1 MIADRR
7 LAVAIHKISPFS
19 LEGSRLSTP
28 IQIQASLERV
38 QKAQSEGLLSLGA
51 VENIR
56 CWLTQDRYASYL
68 PQVVEHINAGKWQAL
83 DDAFWTVI
91 PFGTGGRRGRMY
103 EIGSNAINDRTIGES
118 AQGLADY
125 ILQMPAPPANLS
137 CAIAYDTRHKS
148 RHFAEL
154 CGSIMVANGFHV
166 YFLDDY
172 RATPQLSF
180 AVREKKCA
188 CGIMVTA
195 SHNPPSDNAVK
206 VYWSTGGQILPPH
219 DSAIIDR
226 VMNVQQINMVP
237 FQQALEAGKVSIVTQ
252 EIDRKYLAAAVQY
265 AWTGSRNVKILYSPL
280 HGVGGFAVPPLLHA
294 AGFNDVIVYGPHATP
309 DGDFPNV
316 PSHVSNPENTAVFT
330 AIIEDA
336 KVKHA
341 DLILA
346 TDPDCDRMGCAC
358 PLTTEPNS
366 PWATINGNQLGAL
379 LTDFVLGK
387 MKPLGQVTDKTYV
400 IKTLVT
406 TDLTR
411 KIAESYGAR
420 CEGNVHVGFKW
431 IAGLMDELGP
441 DDFAFGTEESHGYLI
456 GQYCRDKDGAVACL
470 LMCQMAAELKTKG
483 QTMHQRLD
491 ELQIQHGCHLEDL
504 INVQMEGSEGM
515 ANMKKL
521 MQSLRD
527 NPPAEMGG
535 LKVVAVRDYG
545 NLTRNFV
552 GGETEPIVAP
562 KSNMLIL
569 DLALPQESTPSGN
582 AIAVR
587 PSGTEPKVKFYMF
600 GIEPVEGKSGLAEA
614 KESVSDRISKMKSD
628 AKRLA

>member
-1 MIADRR
+1 MATSTQIQSA
-7 LAVAIHKISPFS
+7 LNKTQQATAEGKISS
-19 LEGSRLSTP
+19 
-28 IQIQASLERV
+28 
-38 QKAQSEGLLSLGA
+38 GA
-51 VENIR
+51 LENIT
-56 CWLTQDRYASYL
+56 CWLTQDRYEHYVPAVL
-68 PQVVEHINAGKWQAL
+68 EHIESGKWQAL
-83 DDAFWTVI
+83 DDVFWTII
-91 PFGTGGRRGRMY
+91 PFGTGGRRGRMVDF
-103 EIGSNAINDRTIGES
+103 GSNAINDRTIGES
-118 AQGLADY
+118 AQGLAETV
-125 ILQMPAPPANLS
+125 LSLPPDGKPLS

-154 CGSIMVANGFHV
+154 CASIMVANGFHV

-180 AVREKKCA
+180 AVRQKNCS

-206 VYWSTGGQILPPH
+206 VYWSTGGQVLPPH

-226 VMNVQQINMVP
+226 VMNVQQIKTVS
-237 FQQALEAGKVSIVTQ
+237 FADALSQGKVSIVTQ
-252 EIDRKYLAAAVQY
+252 EIDDAYLAAAGKF
-265 AWTGSRNVKILYSPL
+265 AWPGPRDIRVMYSPL
-280 HGVGGFAVPPLLHA
+280 HGVGGFAVLPLLKN
-294 AGFNDVIVYGPHATP
+294 AGFNDLLVYGPHSKP

-316 PSHVSNPENTAVFT
+316 PGHVSNPENAIVFD
-330 AIIEDA
+330 AIILEA
-336 KVKHA
+336 KKQRA
-341 DLILA
+341 EIILA

-358 PLTTEPNS
+358 PATTKPDS

-387 MKPLGQVTDKTYV
+387 LKQAGKITNRTYV

-406 TDLTR
+406 TDLIR
-411 KIAESYGAR
+411 RIAESYGVI
-420 CEGNVHVGFKW
+420 CQGNIQVGFKW
-431 IAGLMDELGP
+431 IAGLMDACGP
-441 DDFAFGTEESHGYLI
+441 DDFAFGTEESHGFLI
-456 GQYCRDKDGAVACL
+456 GQYARDKDGPVACL
-470 LMCQMAAELKTKG
+470 LMCQLAADLKAKG
-483 QTMHQRLD
+483 ITLHQRLD
-491 ELQIQHGCHLEDL
+491 QLQIEHGCHLEDL

-535 LKVVAVRDYG
+535 LKVLTVRDYG
-545 NLTRNFV
+545 NLTRKV
-552 GGETEPIVAP
+552 IGGSTEALDSS

-569 DLALPQESTPSGN
+569 DLALPGQSLPSGN

-587 PSGTEPKVKFYMF
+587 PSGTEPKVKFYLF
-600 GIEPVEGKSGLAEA
+600 GVEPVASADDLDLA
-614 KESVSDRISKMKSD
+614 KKTVSERIAKMKSD

>member
-1 MIADRR
+1 M
-7 LAVAIHKISPFS
+7 STS
-19 LEGSRLSTP
+19 L
-28 IQIQASLERV
+28 QIQSAV
-38 QKAQSEGLLSLGA
+38 QQIQKARSQGQISQGA
-51 VENIR
+51 LENIT

-68 PQVVEHINAGKWQAL
+68 PKVLEQIESGKWQAL

-91 PFGTGGRRGRMY
+91 PFGTGGRRGRMND
-103 EIGSNAINDRTIGES
+103 IGSNTINDRTIGES
-118 AQGLADY
+118 AQGLAEY
-125 ILQMPAPPANLS
+125 ILKTPASSAFLS

-154 CGSIMVANGFHV
+154 CASIMVANGFHV
-166 YFLDDY
+166 YFLDEY

-180 AVREKKCA
+180 AVREKKCS

-219 DSAIIDR
+219 DSAIIDC
-226 VMNVQQINMVP
+226 VMNVQQIKTVP
-237 FQQALEAGKVSIVTQ
+237 FADALKSGKVSIITR
-252 EIDRKYLAAAVQY
+252 EIDRDYLAAAVKY
-265 AWTGSRNVKILYSPL
+265 SWPGSRNVRLIYSPL
-280 HGVGGFAVPPLLHA
+280 HGVGGFAVLPLLKA
-294 AGFNDVIVYGPHATP
+294 AGFCDVIEYGPHATP

-316 PSHVSNPENTAVFT
+316 PGHVSNPENTAVFT
-330 AIIEDA
+330 AIIEEA
-336 KVKHA
+336 KAKHA

-358 PLTTEPNS
+358 PLTTDANS
-366 PWATINGNQLGAL
+366 PWATLNGNQLGAL

-387 MKPLGQVTDKTYV
+387 LRSLGQLTSKTYV

-406 TDLTR
+406 TELIR
-411 KIAESYGAR
+411 RIAESYGAR
-420 CEGNVHVGFKW
+420 CEGNIHVGFKW
-431 IAGLMDELGP
+431 IAGLMDDCGP

-470 LMCQMAAELKTKG
+470 LMCQLAADLKADG
-483 QTMHQRLD
+483 LTMHQRLD
-491 ELQIQHGCHLEDL
+491 QLQVLHGCHLEDL
-504 INVQMEGSEGM
+504 INVQMEGSEGL

-527 NPPAEMGG
+527 NPPADMGG

-545 NLTRNFV
+545 NLSRRAI
-552 GGETEPIVAP
+552 GGEVEPIDAP

-569 DLALPQESTPSGN
+569 DLALPGQSVPSGN

-600 GIEPVEGKSGLAEA
+600 GVEPVCGAPGLAAA
-614 KESVSDRISKMKSD
+614 KQAVAERIDKMKLD
-628 AKRLA
+628 AKKLG

>member
-1 MIADRR
+1 MTTASQRQSALQSVER
-7 LAVAIHKISPFS
+7 ALAEKKIS
-19 LEGSRLSTP
+19 
-28 IQIQASLERV
+28 A
-38 QKAQSEGLLSLGA
+38 GA
-51 VENIR
+51 LENIR
-56 CWLTQDRYASYL
+56 CWLTEDRYADYL
-68 PQVVEHINAGKWQAL
+68 PLLLEHIESGRWQAL
-83 DDAFWTVI
+83 DDAFWTII

-103 EIGSNAINDRTIGES
+103 DIGSNAINDRTIGES

-125 ILQMPAPPANLS
+125 ILSLPHDPASLS

-154 CGSIMVANGFHV
+154 CASIMVANGFHV

-180 AVREKKCA
+180 AVRSKKCS

-226 VMNVQQINMVP
+226 VMSVQKIATVP
-237 FQQALEAGKVSIVTQ
+237 FADAVARGKVTVITQ
-252 EIDRKYLAAAVQY
+252 EIDRDYLAAAVQY
-265 AWTGSRNVKILYSPL
+265 AWPGSRDVRVLYSPL
-280 HGVGGFAVPPLLHA
+280 HGVGGFAVPPLLKA
-294 AGFNDVIVYGPHATP
+294 AGFHDVLMYQPHATP

-316 PSHVSNPENTAVFT
+316 PGHVSNPENTAVFT

-336 KVKHA
+336 KAKNA

-379 LTDFVLGK
+379 LTDYVLSK
-387 MKPLGQVTDKTYV
+387 RKQVGTLSPDNYV

-411 KIAESYGAR
+411 RIAESYGAR
-420 CEGNVHVGFKW
+420 CEGNIHVGFKW
-431 IAGLMDELGP
+431 IAGLMDSCGP
-441 DDFAFGTEESHGYLI
+441 HNFAFGTEESHGYLI
-456 GQYCRDKDGAVACL
+456 GEYARDKDGAVACL
-470 LMCQMAAELKTKG
+470 LMCQLAADLKAQG
-483 QTMHQRLD
+483 LTMHQRLD
-491 ELQIQHGCHLEDL
+491 QLLIQHGCHLEDV

-527 NPPAEMGG
+527 NPPKTIGG
-535 LKVVAVRDYG
+535 LPVVAVRDYG
-545 NLTRNFV
+545 NLTSKDANGV
-552 GGETEPIVAP
+552 VSAIDAP

-569 DLALPQESTPSGN
+569 DLALPGQTTASGN
-582 AIAVR
+582 AAAVR
-587 PSGTEPKVKFYMF
+587 PSGTEPKVKFYLF
-600 GIEPVEGKSGLAEA
+600 GVEPVNGASDLARA
-614 KESVSDRISKMKSD
+614 KQVVQNRLEQMKLD
-628 AKRLA
+628 AKRMA

>member
-1 MIADRR
+1 M
-7 LAVAIHKISPFS
+7 
-19 LEGSRLSTP
+19 STSNP
-28 IQIQASLERV
+28 IQSATQRIQQAHSDGHIS
-38 QKAQSEGLLSLGA
+38 QGA
-51 VENIR
+51 LANIM
-56 CWLTQDRYASYL
+56 CWLTEDRYASYL
-68 PQVVEHINAGKWQAL
+68 PKVLEHIELEKWQAL
-83 DDAFWTVI
+83 DDAFWTII
-91 PFGTGGRRGRMY
+91 PFGTGGRRGRMHD
-103 EIGSNAINDRTIGES
+103 IGSNAINDRTIGES

-125 ILQMPAPPANLS
+125 ILQMPKSNAPLS

-154 CGSIMVANGFHV
+154 CASIMVANGFHV

-180 AVREKKCA
+180 AVREKNCS

-226 VMNVQQINMVP
+226 VMNVQQIKTIP
-237 FQQALEAGKVSIVTQ
+237 FADALRAGKVSIVTE
-252 EIDRKYLAAAVQY
+252 EIDRGYIAAAVTY
-265 AWTGSRNVKILYSPL
+265 AWPGSRAVRVMFSPL
-280 HGVGGFAVPPLLHA
+280 HGVGGFAVLPLLKA
-294 AGFNDVIVYGPHATP
+294 AGFEDVIEYGPHATP

-316 PSHVSNPENTAVFT
+316 PGHVSNPENTVVFT
-330 AIIEDA
+330 AIIEAA
-336 KVKHA
+336 KTQNA
-341 DLILA
+341 NLILA

-358 PLTTEPNS
+358 PLTTQVNS
-366 PWATINGNQLGAL
+366 PWATINGNQIGAL
-379 LTDFVLGK
+379 LTDFVLEKLKSTGK
-387 MKPLGQVTDKTYV
+387 LTSKTYV

-411 KIAESYGAR
+411 RIAESYGAR
-420 CEGNVHVGFKW
+420 CEGNIHVGFKW
-431 IAGLMDELGP
+431 IAGLMDECGP

-470 LMCQMAAELKTKG
+470 LMCQLAADLKAKG
-483 QTMHQRLD
+483 LTMHQRLD
-491 ELQIQHGCHLEDL
+491 QLQVQHGCHLEDL

-515 ANMKKL
+515 GNMKKL

-535 LKVVAVRDYG
+535 LKVVSVRDYE
-545 NLTRNFV
+545 NLTRRIV
-552 GGETEPIVAP
+552 GGGVETIDSP
-562 KSNMLIL
+562 KSNMLML
-569 DLALPQESTPSGN
+569 DLALPGQSTPAGN

-600 GIEPVEGKSGLAEA
+600 GVEPVSDASNLAAA
-614 KESVSDRISKMKSD
+614 KQSLQERIAKMKLD
-628 AKRLA
+628 AKRLV

>member
-1 MIADRR
+1 M
-7 LAVAIHKISPFS
+7 
-19 LEGSRLSTP
+19 
-28 IQIQASLERV
+28 
-38 QKAQSEGLLSLGA
+38 
-51 VENIR
+51 ENIT
-56 CWLTQDRYASYL
+56 CWLTQDRYNTYL
-68 PQVVEHINAGKWQAL
+68 PKLVEHIESEKWQAL

-103 EIGSNAINDRTIGES
+103 DIGSNAINDRTIGES
-118 AQGLADY
+118 AQGLVDY
-125 ILQMPAPPANLS
+125 ILQMPASNTPLS

-154 CGSIMVANGFHV
+154 CASIMVANGFQV
-166 YFLDDY
+166 YFLDDF

-180 AVREKKCA
+180 AVRAKNCS

-226 VMNVQQINMVP
+226 VMNVQQIKTVP
-237 FQQALEAGKVSIVTQ
+237 FADALQVGKVSIVTQ
-252 EIDRKYLAAAVQY
+252 EIDRDYLAAAVKY
-265 AWTGSRNVKILYSPL
+265 AWPGSRDVRVMYSPL
-280 HGVGGFAVPPLLHA
+280 HGVGSFAVLPLLKA
-294 AGFNDVIVYGPHATP
+294 AGFNDVIVYGPHAKP

-316 PSHVSNPENTAVFT
+316 PGHVSNPENTVVFT

-336 KVKHA
+336 KAKKA

-358 PLTTEPNS
+358 PLTTQADS

-387 MKPLGQVTDKTYV
+387 LKSLGQLTKKTYV

-406 TDLTR
+406 TDLIRRIT
-411 KIAESYGAR
+411 ESYGAR
-420 CEGNVHVGFKW
+420 CEGNIHVGFKW
-431 IAGLMDELGP
+431 IAGLMDECGP

-470 LMCQMAAELKTKG
+470 LMCQLAADLKAQG
-483 QTMHQRLD
+483 LTMHQRLD
-491 ELQIQHGCHLEDL
+491 QLQVQHGCHLEDL

-535 LKVVAVRDYG
+535 LNVVAVRDYG
-545 NLTRNFV
+545 NVTRRNAA
-552 GGETEPIVAP
+552 GILEPMDAP

-569 DLALPQESTPSGN
+569 DLALPGQSTPSGN

-587 PSGTEPKVKFYMF
+587 PSGTEPKVKFYLF
-600 GIEPVEGKSGLAEA
+600 GVEPVVGSTELATA
-614 KESVSDRISKMKSD
+614 KQAVSDRIAKMKLD

>member
-1 MIADRR
+1 M
-7 LAVAIHKISPFS
+7 
-19 LEGSRLSTP
+19 STP
-28 IQIQASLERV
+28 TQIQSATQRI
-38 QKAQSEGLLSLGA
+38 QKAHSEGLISQGA
-51 VENIR
+51 LENIT
-56 CWLTQDRYASYL
+56 CWLTQDRYSTYL
-68 PQVVEHINAGKWQAL
+68 PALLEHIESGKWQAL

-91 PFGTGGRRGRMY
+91 PFGTGGRRGRMCD
-103 EIGSNAINDRTIGES
+103 IGSNAINDRTIGES

-125 ILQMPAPPANLS
+125 ILQMPASNTPLS

-154 CGSIMVANGFHV
+154 CASIMVANGFQV

-180 AVREKKCA
+180 AVRAKNCS

-219 DSAIIDR
+219 DAAIIDR
-226 VMNVQQINMVP
+226 VMNVQQVKTIP
-237 FQQALEAGKVSIVTQ
+237 FADAFQAGKVSIVTQ
-252 EIDRKYLAAAVQY
+252 EIDRDYLAAAVKY
-265 AWTGSRNVKILYSPL
+265 AWPGSRDVRVIYSPL
-280 HGVGGFAVPPLLHA
+280 HGVGGFAVPPLLTA
-294 AGFNDVIVYGPHATP
+294 AGFNDFVVYGPHATP

-316 PSHVSNPENTAVFT
+316 PGHVSNPENTIVFT

-336 KVKHA
+336 KAKKA

-358 PLTTEPNS
+358 PLTTQADS
-366 PWATINGNQLGAL
+366 PWATLNGNQLGAL

-387 MKPLGQVTDKTYV
+387 LKSLGKLTQKTYV

-406 TDLTR
+406 TDLIRRIT
-411 KIAESYGAR
+411 ESYGAR
-420 CEGNVHVGFKW
+420 CEGNIHVGFKW
-431 IAGLMDELGP
+431 IAGLMDECGP

-470 LMCQMAAELKTKG
+470 LMCQLAADLKALG
-483 QTMHQRLD
+483 LTMHQRLD
-491 ELQIQHGCHLEDL
+491 QLQVQHGCHLEDL

-527 NPPAEMGG
+527 NPPVEMGG

-545 NLTRNFV
+545 NLTRRNV
-552 GGETEPIVAP
+552 AGSLEPMDAP

-569 DLALPQESTPSGN
+569 DLALPGQSTPSGN

-587 PSGTEPKVKFYMF
+587 PSGTEPKVKFYLF
-600 GIEPVEGKSGLAEA
+600 GVEPLTGASGLATA
-614 KESVSDRISKMKSD
+614 KQAVTERIARMKLD

>member
-1 MIADRR
+1 MFT
-7 LAVAIHKISPFS
+7 SP
-19 LEGSRLSTP
+19 
-28 IQIQASLERV
+28 QIQSAIQQI
-38 QKAQSEGLLSLGA
+38 QKAQSQGQLSQGA
-51 VENIR
+51 LENII

-68 PQVVEHINAGKWQAL
+68 PKVLEHIEARKWQAL
-83 DDAFWTVI
+83 DDSFWTVI
-91 PFGTGGRRGRMY
+91 PFGTGGRRGRMND
-103 EIGSNAINDRTIGES
+103 IGSNAINDRTIGES
-118 AQGLADY
+118 AQGLAEY
-125 ILQMPAPPANLS
+125 ILQMPASNAPLS

-154 CGSIMVANGFHV
+154 CASIMVANGFQV

-180 AVREKKCA
+180 AVREKKCS

-226 VMNVQQINMVP
+226 VMNVQQIKTVP
-237 FQQALEAGKVSIVTQ
+237 FADALEAGKVSIVTQ
-252 EIDRKYLAAAVQY
+252 EIDRDYLAAAVKY
-265 AWTGSRNVKILYSPL
+265 SWPGSRNVRLIYSSL
-280 HGVGGFAVPPLLHA
+280 HGVGGFAVLPLLKA
-294 AGFNDVIVYGPHATP
+294 AGFDDVIEYGPHATP

-316 PSHVSNPENTAVFT
+316 PGHVSNPENTAVFT
-330 AIIEDA
+330 AIIEEA
-336 KVKHA
+336 KAKHA

-358 PLTTEPNS
+358 PLTTDANS
-366 PWATINGNQLGAL
+366 PWTTLNGNQLGAL

-387 MKPLGQVTDKTYV
+387 LKSLGQLTRKTYV

-406 TDLTR
+406 TELIR
-411 KIAESYGAR
+411 RIAESYGAR
-420 CEGNVHVGFKW
+420 CEGNIHVGFKW
-431 IAGLMDELGP
+431 IAGLMDDCGP

-470 LMCQMAAELKTKG
+470 LMCQLAADLKAKG
-483 QTMHQRLD
+483 LTMHQRLD
-491 ELQIQHGCHLEDL
+491 QLQVQHGCHLEDL

-527 NPPAEMGG
+527 NPPADMGG

-545 NLTRNFV
+545 NLSRRAI
-552 GGETEPIVAP
+552 GGGVEPIDAP

-569 DLALPQESTPSGN
+569 DLALPGQSVPSGN

-600 GIEPVEGKSGLAEA
+600 GVEPVSSASGLAIA
-614 KESVSDRISKMKSD
+614 KQAVIERIAKMKLD

>member
-1 MIADRR
+1 M
-7 LAVAIHKISPFS
+7 L
-19 LEGSRLSTP
+19 
-28 IQIQASLERV
+28 
-38 QKAQSEGLLSLGA
+38 
-51 VENIR
+51 
-56 CWLTQDRYASYL
+56 
-68 PQVVEHINAGKWQAL
+68 EHIELEKWKAL

-103 EIGSNAINDRTIGES
+103 DIGSNAINDRTIGES

-125 ILQMPAPPANLS
+125 ILQMPKSDVPLS

-154 CGSIMVANGFHV
+154 CASIMVANGFHV

-180 AVREKKCA
+180 AVREKNCS

-219 DSAIIDR
+219 DAAIIDR
-226 VMNVQQINMVP
+226 VMNVQQIKTVP
-237 FQQALEAGKVSIVTQ
+237 FSEALLAGKVAIVTE
-252 EIDRKYLAAAVQY
+252 EIDRRYFAAAVKY
-265 AWTGSRNVKILYSPL
+265 AWPGSRAVRVMYSPL
-280 HGVGGFAVPPLLHA
+280 HGVGGFAVLPLLKA
-294 AGFNDVIVYGPHATP
+294 AGFEDVLVYGPHATP

-316 PSHVSNPENTAVFT
+316 PGHVSNPENTVVFT
-330 AIIEDA
+330 AMIEEA
-336 KVKHA
+336 KKQNA

-358 PLTTEPNS
+358 LLTTEANS
-366 PWATINGNQLGAL
+366 PWVTLNGNQLGAL

-387 MKPLGQVTDKTYV
+387 LKSTGKLTSKTYV

-411 KIAESYGAR
+411 QIAEGYGAR
-420 CEGNVHVGFKW
+420 CDGNIHVGFKW
-431 IAGLMDELGP
+431 IAGLMDDCGP

-470 LMCQMAAELKTKG
+470 LMCQLAADLKVRG
-483 QTMHQRLD
+483 LTMHQRLD
-491 ELQIQHGCHLEDL
+491 ELQVQHGCHLEDL

-515 ANMKKL
+515 DNMKKL

-535 LKVVAVRDYG
+535 LRVVAVRDYG
-545 NLTRNFV
+545 NLTRRIV
-552 GGETEPIVAP
+552 GGGVETIDAP
-562 KSNMLIL
+562 KSNMLML
-569 DLALPQESTPSGN
+569 DLALPGQSTPSGN

-587 PSGTEPKVKFYMF
+587 PSGTEPKVKFYLF
-600 GIEPVEGKSGLAEA
+600 CVEPVSDASTLAKA
-614 KESVSDRISKMKSD
+614 KQSVEERIAKMKLD
-628 AKRLA
+628 AKQLA

>member
-1 MIADRR
+1 MATSTQIQSA
-7 LAVAIHKISPFS
+7 LNNTQQATAEGKISS
-19 LEGSRLSTP
+19 
-28 IQIQASLERV
+28 
-38 QKAQSEGLLSLGA
+38 GA
-51 VENIR
+51 LENIT
-56 CWLTQDRYASYL
+56 CWLTQDRYEHYVPDIL
-68 PQVVEHINAGKWQAL
+68 EHIESGKWQAL
-83 DDAFWTVI
+83 DDAFWTII
-91 PFGTGGRRGRMY
+91 PFGTGGRRGRMVDF
-103 EIGSNAINDRTIGES
+103 GSNAINDRTIGES
-118 AQGLADY
+118 AQGLAET
-125 ILQMPAPPANLS
+125 ILSLPPDGKPLS

-154 CGSIMVANGFHV
+154 CASIMVANGFHV

-180 AVREKKCA
+180 AVRQKNCS

-206 VYWSTGGQILPPH
+206 VYWSTGGQVLPPH

-226 VMNVQQINMVP
+226 VMNVQQIKTVSFAN
-237 FQQALEAGKVSIVTQ
+237 ALSQGKISIVTQ
-252 EIDRKYLAAAVQY
+252 ETDDAYLAAAGKF
-265 AWTGSRNVKILYSPL
+265 AWPGPRDIRVMYSPL
-280 HGVGGFAVPPLLHA
+280 HGVGGFAVLPLLKN
-294 AGFNDVIVYGPHATP
+294 AGFNDVLVYGPHSKP

-316 PSHVSNPENTAVFT
+316 PGHVSNPENAVVFD
-330 AIIEDA
+330 AIILEA
-336 KVKHA
+336 KKQRA
-341 DLILA
+341 ESILA

-358 PLTTEPNS
+358 PVTTKPDS

-387 MKPLGQVTDKTYV
+387 LKQAGKITNRTYV

-406 TDLTR
+406 TDLIR
-411 KIAESYGAR
+411 RIAASYGVI
-420 CEGNVHVGFKW
+420 CQGNVHVGFKW
-431 IAGLMDELGP
+431 IAGLMDACGP
-441 DDFAFGTEESHGYLI
+441 DDFAFGTEESHGFLI
-456 GQYCRDKDGAVACL
+456 GQYARDKDGPVACL
-470 LMCQMAAELKTKG
+470 LMCQLAADLKAKG
-483 QTMHQRLD
+483 LTLHQRLD
-491 ELQIQHGCHLEDL
+491 QLQIEHGCHLEDL

-535 LKVVAVRDYG
+535 LKVLAVRDYG
-545 NLTRNFV
+545 NLTRKII
-552 GGETEPIVAP
+552 GGSTEALDSS

-569 DLALPQESTPSGN
+569 DLALPGQSVPSGN

-587 PSGTEPKVKFYMF
+587 PSGTEPKVKFYLF
-600 GIEPVEGKSGLAEA
+600 GVEPVASADDLGLAKKTVIERMA
-614 KESVSDRISKMKSD
+614 KMKSD

>member
-1 MIADRR
+1 MTTASQRQSALQSVER
-7 LAVAIHKISPFS
+7 ALEEKKIS
-19 LEGSRLSTP
+19 
-28 IQIQASLERV
+28 A
-38 QKAQSEGLLSLGA
+38 GA
-51 VENIR
+51 LENIR
-56 CWLTQDRYASYL
+56 SWLTEDRYSDYL
-68 PQVVEHINAGKWQAL
+68 PILLEHIESGRWQAL
-83 DDAFWTVI
+83 DDAFWTII

-103 EIGSNAINDRTIGES
+103 DIGSNAINDRTIGES

-125 ILQMPAPPANLS
+125 ILSLPHDPASLS

-154 CGSIMVANGFHV
+154 CASIMVANGFHV

-180 AVREKKCA
+180 AVRAKKCS

-206 VYWSTGGQILPPH
+206 VYWSTGGQVLPPH

-226 VMNVQQINMVP
+226 VMSVQKIATVP
-237 FQQALEAGKVSIVTQ
+237 FADALAGGKVTFVTD
-252 EIDRKYLAAAVQY
+252 EIDRDYLAAAVKY
-265 AWTGSRNVKILYSPL
+265 AWPGSRDVRVLYSPL
-280 HGVGGFAVPPLLHA
+280 HGVGGFAVPPLLKA
-294 AGFNDVIVYGPHATP
+294 AGFNDVLMYQPHATP

-316 PSHVSNPENTAVFT
+316 PGHVSNPENTAVFT

-336 KVKHA
+336 KAKKA

-379 LTDFVLGK
+379 LADYVLSKRKQAGT
-387 MKPLGQVTDKTYV
+387 LTSDNYV

-411 KIAESYGAR
+411 RIAESYGAR
-420 CEGNVHVGFKW
+420 CEGNIHVGFKW
-431 IAGLMDELGP
+431 IAGLMDACGP
-441 DDFAFGTEESHGYLI
+441 HNFAFGTEESHGYLI
-456 GQYCRDKDGAVACL
+456 GEYARDKDGAVACL
-470 LMCQMAAELKTKG
+470 LMCQLAADLKAQG
-483 QTMHQRLD
+483 LTMHQRLD
-491 ELQIQHGCHLEDL
+491 QLLIQHGCHLEDV

-527 NPPAEMGG
+527 NPPKTIGG
-535 LKVVAVRDYG
+535 LPVVAVRDYG
-545 NLTRNFV
+545 NLTSKDAA
-552 GGETEPIVAP
+552 GAITPIDAP

-569 DLALPQESTPSGN
+569 DLALPGQATASGN
-582 AIAVR
+582 AAAVR
-587 PSGTEPKVKFYMF
+587 PSGTEPKVKFYLF
-600 GIEPVEGKSGLAEA
+600 GVEPVNGAADLARA
-614 KESVSDRISKMKSD
+614 KQVVQNRIEQMKVD
-628 AKRLA
+628 AKRMA